1 MWNPWSG
8 ECLGTLRGHTRSA
21 RHRRPVKP
29 CVDCSPTP
37 RRAQVWCV
45 AALPDGHVVSGSRDD
60 KLKVWDASSGRRLR
74 TLTGHTGAA
83 RRRRPVDTT
92 RRLLVDAA
100 TGTGSERRCPFE
112 RQHRVRVGRQHAQSV
127 GRVERTVPPDAARAH
142 GLRATPASSQTAR
155 RSLVDAATG
164 AGHVCRRPPE
174 RPRRVRLVGQH
185 AQGVGRV
192 ARSARPDATRARGL
206 SAAPASS
213 RTARL
218 MLVDTVTGA
227 GLLRRR
233 PAERPRRVR
242 VGRPHAHGVER
253 RDRRVPPDMAR
264 AHGVLELPVRAAPA
278 SRRTK
283 APIAR
288 RRL

>member
-1 MWNPWSG
+1 MTRTGRGAGVQSNKASEQSG
-8 ECLGTLRGHTRSA
+8 E
-21 RHRRPVKP
+21 
-29 CVDCSPTP
+29 
-37 RRAQVWCV
+37 QVNSV

-142 GLRATPASSQTAR
+142 GLRATSASSQTAR

-192 ARSARPDATRARGL
+192 ERSARPDATRAHWLR
-206 SAAPASS
+206 AAPASS

-218 MLVDTVTGA
+218 MLVDAVTGA
-227 GLLRRR
+227 LRRR
-233 PAERPRRVR
+233 PVERQRRVR
-242 VGRPHAHGVER
+242 IVRQLAQGVGRV
-253 RDRRVPPDMAR
+253 DR
-264 AHGVLELPVRAAPA
+264 
-278 SRRTK
+278 
-283 APIAR
+283 
-288 RRL
+288 